1 MTTYKRLA
9 GGFALLAVLAITGSS
24 IAPSAQ
30 ACSARFM
37 KVVVPNPPGGTS
49 DLIARTIGEKAGAVL
64 GQSVV
69 VENRAGASTVIGADY
84 VAKSKPDGCTIL
96 SLTTAGIVVSVLR
109 DKMPYDLQRDF
120 VPIVSVGSFPMV
132 LAVSPESKLSSL
144 ADLAKAAKS
153 PNGVTYVSGGT
164 GTMAHL
170 ASARLLKEL
179 GGTGV
184 HVPYRG
190 NGEAIQALLGNH
202 AQMFFPSTADA
213 GALVTSGK
221 IRILGV
227 TSDNRLA
234 TLPNVPTMKE
244 LGYAD
249 FTPRL
254 WYAFVAPA
262 GTPGEAISR
271 LYGAFASALKDPG
284 IEQRLTG
291 LGFAPEIRDSAAVSA
306 YMKAEADRWSRVIKD
321 NNIKS
326 SD

>member
-1 MTTYKRLA
+1 MTTYKHGVA
-9 GGFALLAVLAITGSS
+9 GLVLLALLGMASS
-24 IAPSAQ
+24 VY
-30 ACSARFM
+30 ACSARFI
-37 KVVVPNPPGGTS
+37 KVIVPNPPGGSS
-49 DLIARTIGEKAGAVL
+49 DLIARAMGEKAGAVL

-69 VENRAGASTVIGADY
+69 IENRAGASTTIGADF

-96 SLTTAGIVVSVLR
+96 SLTTAGVVVSVLR
-109 DKMPYDLQRDF
+109 DKMPYDLHRDF

-132 LAVSPESKLSSL
+132 LAVSPDSKLTSL
-144 ADLAKAAKS
+144 ADVAKAAKS
-153 PNGVTYVSGGT
+153 PNGITYVSGGA

-170 ASARLLKEL
+170 AAARLIREL
-179 GGTGV
+179 GGTGI

-190 NGEAIQALLGNH
+190 NGEAMQALLGNH
-202 AQMFFPSTADA
+202 AQMLFPSTADA
-213 GALVTSGK
+213 GALITSGK
-221 IRILGV
+221 IRILAV
-227 TSDNRLA
+227 TSDNRLT

-262 GTPGEAISR
+262 STPGETISR
-271 LYGAFASALKDPG
+271 LRDAFASAAKDPSV
-284 IEQRLTG
+284 EQRLSV
-291 LGFAPEIRDSAAVSA
+291 LGFTSEIKDSAGLSA
-306 YMKAEADRWSRVIKD
+306 YIKAEADRWSKVIKE

>member
-1 MTTYKRLA
+1 MTTCKHWIA
-9 GGFALLAVLAITGSS
+9 GFALLAALG
-24 IAPSAQ
+24 IAPTAE
-30 ACSARFM
+30 ACSARLV
-37 KVVVPNPPGGTS
+37 KIVVPNPPGGSS
-49 DLIARTIGEKAGAVL
+49 DLIARAMGEKVGAVL

-69 VENRAGASTVIGADY
+69 IENRAGASTVIGADF

-96 SLTTAGIVVSVLR
+96 SLTTAGVVVSVLR

-132 LAVSPESKLSSL
+132 LAVSPDSKLSSL
-144 ADLAKAAKS
+144 ADVATAAKAA
-153 PNGVTYVSGGT
+153 NGITYVSGGT

-170 ASARLLKEL
+170 AAARLIREL
-179 GGTGV
+179 GGTGT

-202 AQMFFPSTADA
+202 AQMLFPSTADA
-213 GALVTSGK
+213 GPLITSGK
-221 IRILGV
+221 IRILAV
-227 TSDNRLA
+227 TSDNRLP

-262 GTPGEAISR
+262 NTPAESISR
-271 LYGAFASALKDPG
+271 LHDAFASAAKDPG
-284 IEQRLTG
+284 IEQRLRV
-291 LGFAPEIRDSAAVSA
+291 LGFTSEIKDSAALSA
-306 YMKAEADRWSRVIKD
+306 YVKAEADRWSKVIKE
-321 NNIKS
+321 NNVKS

>member
-1 MTTYKRLA
+1 M
-9 GGFALLAVLAITGSS
+9 GVLGIGWLP
-24 IAPSAQ
+24 PSAE
-30 ACSARFM
+30 ACSARVIKM
-37 KVVVPNPPGGTS
+37 VVPNPPGGSS
-49 DLIARTIGEKAGAVL
+49 DLIARVIGEKAAAVL
-64 GQSVV
+64 GQSIV
-69 VENRAGASTVIGADY
+69 VENRAGASTVIGADF
-84 VAKSKPDGCTIL
+84 VAKAKPDGCTIL
-96 SLTTAGIVVSVLR
+96 SMTTAGIVVSVLR

-120 VPIVSVGSFPMV
+120 VPIISVGSFPMV
-132 LAVSPESKLSSL
+132 LAVAPDSKLNSL
-144 ADLAKAAKS
+144 TDVATAAKS
-153 PNGVTYVSGGT
+153 ANGITYVSGGT

-170 ASARLLKEL
+170 AAARLVREL

-202 AQMFFPSTADA
+202 AQMLFPSTADA
-213 GALVTSGK
+213 GPLMTSGK
-221 IRILGV
+221 IRILAV

-262 GTPGEAISR
+262 STPVEATSR
-271 LYGAFASALKDPG
+271 LYGALASAMKDPA

-291 LGFAPEIRDSAAVSA
+291 LGFTSEIKDAAAVSA
-306 YMKAEADRWSRVIKD
+306 YMKAEADRWSKVIKE